1 MGFSDASERGAG
13 AAPNRD
19 RTGDLRPRLA
29 HKQSTNG
36 HPLASVP
43 ESRVT
48 VADPST
54 VLMARRK
61 FPGTAVR
68 RLRSARGW
76 RRVSEQ
82 T

>member
-1 MGFSDASERGAG
+1 MGFSDASKRG
-13 AAPNRD
+13 
-19 RTGDLRPRLA
+19 TGRYCSESRHVPGTYVLVLLTN
-29 HKQSTNG
+29 STNG

-61 FPGTAVR
+61 FPGTAA
-68 RLRSARGW
+68 SC
-76 RRVSEQ
+76 
-82 T
+82 

>member
-1 MGFSDASERGAG
+1 MDSVTRVRE
-13 AAPNRD
+13 APAL
-19 RTGDLRPRLA
+19 LRIETAPGTYVLVLLT
-29 HKQSTNG
+29 KSTNG

-61 FPGTAVR
+61 FPGSAASPTSVG
-68 RLRSARGW
+68 ARGW
-76 RRVSEQ
+76 RWVLEQ